1 MDIDK
6 NNLLFVE
13 IKHLIQTEDMDI
25 WNYKNELITLI
36 DEAIARQTVKS
47 EDVTE
52 VIKRFEK
59 RNNRLK
65 EVQDNGD
72 AGCVDIETWEK
83 YQSFIEDNNLAITAL
98 QAYQLP
104 SAIKW
109 TGDNL
114 REVINLIGWNESA
127 SSRWTW
133 EEYEQIVKKKGLKIF
148 TPDGSVITEVGSW
161 IVRDGKY
168 CHALQAYQPKES
180 CTIEFDDPEYFV
192 GECSN
197 CEYEIDPDYGW
208 SYCPGCGRRIE

>member
-1 MDIDK
+1 MDIRTDSEK
-6 NNLLFVE
+6 AEMKKVRDELFALKSKLE
-13 IKHLIQTEDMDI
+13 AEQT
-25 WNYKNELITLI
+25 NEPIT
-36 DEAIARQTVKS
+36 KS
-47 EDVTE
+47 ATS
-52 VIKRFEK
+52 
-59 RNNRLK
+59 K
-65 EVQDNGD
+65 EVQRAIEQLKYAREQDREFDDGTF
-72 AGCVDIETWEK
+72 VD
-83 YQSFIEDNNLAITAL
+83 SLDLAITAL